1 MATAFVLEAGGYAG
15 SYLVMDLSQ
24 GGALLAGDARLT
36 VGNRV
41 SMLLRLPRAEPIAV
55 AARIVRQEVRTE
67 GPCFAVAFDAS
78 RATEDRIER
87 AAVAPVGR
95 EVAGGS

>member
-1 MATAFVLEAGGYAG
+1 MATAFVLEGGGYAG

-87 AAVAPVGR
+87 AQAAPVGR
-95 EVAGGS
+95 EVAGGA